1 MQKFLEVKGSDR
13 PFKVYESTVKVLYDD
28 YDGLGALIIQS
39 TETENEA
46 FSSNWYAKSYD
57 ISVCGRSIQQA
68 SFFSVKKMKL
78 YLKIYYQPDDSTDG
92 MHGGTLLLQTSVAK
106 DSRHPEWETI
116 KLLISDEANDVD
128 SSLFFTLR
136 QKGTLED
143 ISRFKIGTPVARKY
157 NSSKTTSRI
166 VKRQESR
173 NFDMSMSI
181 SRLRRSISSA
191 VMPASAREEG
201 VTQALEEDASHI
213 PHHKKRTFG
222 VIKDIM
228 GEDTNEPLIGVDFA
242 SDGSENLDWFP
253 PDSLELLHIGDKLH
267 TVIVECFEDGSDSV
281 RLCRKSACASFI
293 RVYAWTLTL
302 ENAPQLIGSC
312 MTSIGAL
319 ADGKT
324 DLFFLTNEQLLG
336 TCPFTIETKEDT
348 STFSMGV
355 RARVCP
361 QFWLCSSFM

>member
-1 MQKFLEVKGSDR
+1 VQKFLEVKGSDR
-13 PFKVYESTVKVLYDD
+13 PFKVYESIVKVLYDD
-28 YDGLGALIIQS
+28 YDGLGALIVQS
-39 TETENEA
+39 TEKENEA

-68 SFFSVKKMKL
+68 SFFSVKKKKL

-92 MHGGTLLLQTSVAK
+92 MHGGILLLETSVAK
-106 DSRHPEWETI
+106 DSRYPEWETI

-136 QKGTLED
+136 QKGMSED

-166 VKRQESR
+166 VKRQESQSFNR
-173 NFDMSMSI
+173 SMSI

-191 VMPASAREEG
+191 VMPASAREER
-201 VTQALEEDASHI
+201 VSLALEEDASHI

-222 VIKDIM
+222 VIKDIT

-267 TVIVECFEDGSDSV
+267 TVIVECFEDGSDTV
-281 RLCRKSACASFI
+281 DLAGKHL
-293 RVYAWTLTL
+293 VLV
-302 ENAPQLIGSC
+302 SC
-312 MTSIGAL
+312 MNTPGHSPL
-319 ADGKT
+319 RM
-324 DLFFLTNEQLLG
+324 L
-336 TCPFTIETKEDT
+336 P
-348 STFSMGV
+348 S
-355 RARVCP
+355 
-361 QFWLCSSFM
+361 